1 MKNFLK
7 IFTVKFKNL
16 SLQWKIN
23 LIGIFVIFLF
33 TLIVYILILPNL
45 EKEKIDERKGKLKAV
60 VNSAVSLMDH
70 YEREMRL
77 NFYGHKES
85 NFKKTEPRF
94 NDPENIEEAK
104 YLIIKT
110 LREMRYDKTEY
121 FFILDGNGN
130 MVMHPLKPELEG
142 RNMMDVMDRNG
153 VRLFREMVIN
163 SQRDSEAFVSYIW
176 QSKYSPEI
184 FEPQITYARY
194 YWPWDWVVCSG
205 LYTQDIQDS
214 MRALWFRSAM
224 YVAGTAV
231 VTLVFLILI
240 VYVSLSRPLKKL
252 LLGIKEI
259 HNGNLDHRISVS
271 SQDEIGFLSNEFNLM
286 ISDLKSSRD
295 SIIKSEKNYRELTD
309 MLPDVIY
316 ETDINFN
323 ITYFNKA
330 GYFQTGYCE
339 SDIKKG
345 LPLSRL
351 LEKDDFERIYSFAK
365 KEEINLESKIFTT
378 HKIFKMDSG
387 YFYGENSTVVIF
399 DNSGKLSGLRGIIRD
414 VTEKRKL
421 EASLAQS
428 QKMETIGTLAGGLAH
443 DFNNIM
449 GGITGT
455 LSIFKYEINVENKLD
470 VNEIRKYIETMEESS
485 QRATDMV
492 QQLLALAHKHETA
505 NAPVDLS
512 LTVKHVKKICSNTFD
527 KSIEIVADIPESRI
541 MVYSDPTQIEQVLLN
556 LCINACHAMTL
567 MREENEPKG
576 GKLTITIRRINADK
590 HFLVSHPEAQETEY
604 WMLSVCDSGVGIE
617 QKNISKI
624 FVPFF
629 TTKERGKGTG
639 LGLSMVYNTI
649 HQNNGFIDV
658 YSEPGI
664 GTTVNVFLPVLNKDN
679 YETENKKEFALPMG
693 KGLVLVVDDEEIMRK
708 TSRSIL
714 EKCGYEVIEATD
726 GVKGAELFRERHNEI
741 KAVIIDLVMPK
752 MSGEQAYLEMKKIDP
767 NVKSLL
773 ASGFRQ
779 DERVNLALS
788 YGINGFIQKPFTL
801 EILSKAMHDLLY
813 GLEGSC

>member
-1 MKNFLK
+1 MKTFLN

-23 LIGIFVIFLF
+23 LIGVFVIFLF

-45 EKEKIDERKGKLKAV
+45 EKEKLDERKGKLKAV
-60 VNSAVSLMDH
+60 VNSVVSLMDH
-70 YEREMRL
+70 YERDMRL
-77 NFYGHKES
+77 NFYGHDE
-85 NFKKTEPRF
+85 KKTKPAEPLF
-94 NDPENIEEAK
+94 NEPKNIDEAK
-104 YLIIKT
+104 NLIIKT

-142 RNMMDVMDRNG
+142 KNMLDVMDRNG
-153 VRLFREMVIN
+153 VLLFREMVIN

-205 LYTQDIQDS
+205 LYTQDILDS
-214 MRALWFRSAM
+214 MRALWIRSAL

-231 VTLVFLILI
+231 VTLIFLILI
-240 VYVSLSRPLKKL
+240 VYVSLSWPLNRL

-271 SQDEIGFLSNEFNLM
+271 SEDEIGFLSKEFNLM
-286 ISDLKSSRD
+286 VSDLKSSRD

-323 ITYFNKA
+323 ITYLNKA
-330 GYFQTGYCE
+330 GYFQTEYSE
-339 SDIKKG
+339 SDIKNG

-351 LEKDDFERIYSFAK
+351 LDKDDFDRIYSFAK
-365 KEEINLESKIFTT
+365 KEEINLESKIFAT
-378 HKIFKMDSG
+378 HKIIKMNSG
-387 YFYGENSTVVIF
+387 FFYGENSTVVIF
-399 DNSGKLSGLRGIIRD
+399 DNSGKLTGLRGIIRD
-414 VTEKRKL
+414 VTEKLKL
-421 EASLAQS
+421 EENLAQS

-455 LSIFKYEINVENKLD
+455 LSIFKYEINVEKKLD
-470 VNEIRKYIETMEESS
+470 IDEIRKYIDTMEESS

-492 QQLLALAHKHETA
+492 QQLLTLAHKQETV

-527 KSIEIVADIPESRI
+527 KSIEIVTDLPEGKI
-541 MVYSDPTQIEQVLLN
+541 MIYSDPTQIEQVLLN
-556 LCINACHAMTL
+556 LCINANHSMIL
-567 MREENEPKG
+567 MREENEQKG
-576 GKLTITIRRINADK
+576 GKLTITICRINADK
-590 HFLVSHPEAQETEY
+590 HFLVSHPEAQEIDY
-604 WMLSVCDSGVGIE
+604 WMLSVGDSGVGIE

-679 YETENKKEFALPMG
+679 YETGIKKEFVLPKG
-693 KGLVLVVDDEEIMRK
+693 EGLVLIVDDEEIMRK

-714 EKCGYEVIEATD
+714 EKCGYMVIEASD
-726 GVKGAELFRERHNEI
+726 GVKGAELFRARHKEI

-767 NVKSLL
+767 KVKSLL
-773 ASGFRQ
+773 ASGFKQ

-801 EILSKAMHDLLY
+801 EILSQAMYNLLY
-813 GLEGSC
+813 GIDNNC